1 MTLSQPGSDER
12 RYMRPN
18 NDQTTTA
25 AGRQG
30 GGGQWIAGSQL
41 VLCNLSPFVRSHH
54 EKAHKGQRPESGRGI
69 GRCSGLSFCEGE
81 D

>member
-25 AGRQG
+25 ARRQG
-30 GGGQWIAGSQL
+30 GGGQWIAGCQP
-41 VLCNLSPFVRSHH
+41 VLCNLSPLSGPTTGGSKGPEARVRTWYR
-54 EKAHKGQRPESGRGI
+54 ALLWP
-69 GRCSGLSFCEGE
+69 LFGE
-81 D
+81 RED